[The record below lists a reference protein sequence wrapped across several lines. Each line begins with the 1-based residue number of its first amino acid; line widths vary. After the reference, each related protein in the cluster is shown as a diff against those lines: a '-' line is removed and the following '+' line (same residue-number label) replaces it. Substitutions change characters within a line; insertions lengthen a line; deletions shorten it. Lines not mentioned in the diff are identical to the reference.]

1 MKPSFFNTL
10 SALPLVLSLHFSAL
24 AQVPEGYYNHANH
37 LTGDELKSA
46 LHEIIKGHKSFPYT
60 SANTD
65 VWDILKETDKDTA
78 NPENV
83 ILFYSGWSVNAAQEY
98 NNGNGWTRESVWA
111 SSHGN
116 FGTSKGAGTDVH
128 HIRPADPSVNS
139 ARNNKDFD
147 RGGHIYIDGDGPTE
161 CRTDADSWEPRD
173 AVKGDVARMLFYM
186 AVRYEGTGGEPDLEL
201 ADAVNTMNLN
211 ETGKGFHGKLS
222 ALLEWHHADP
232 VDSLERRRN
241 DIIYSFQNNRNP
253 FIDHPELVEKIW
265 VPSTYT
271 KLKEKPVKIIP
282 NPACD
287 FISLGGVT
295 GEPVHG
301 YIYSLSGYIVS
312 EFEVPGNASVPV
324 HHLAP
329 GIYFLKVIMEHEV
342 YSEKLIISRL

>member
-1 MKPSFFNTL
+1 MKPSFFHTL
-10 SALPLVLSLHFSAL
+10 SLLPLLLSLHFSAL
-24 AQVPEGYYNHANH
+24 AQVPEGYYNHAIS
-37 LTGDELKSA
+37 LSGDELKSA
-46 LHEIIKGHKSFPYT
+46 LHEIVKGHKSFPYT

-83 ILFYSGWSVNAAQEY
+83 ILFYSGWSVNAEQEY
-98 NNGNGWTRESVWA
+98 NNGKGWTRESVWA

-147 RGGHIYIDGDGPTE
+147 NGGNLYTDGDGPTE
-161 CRTDADSWEPRD
+161 CRTDADSWEPRN

-186 AVRYEGTGGEPDLEL
+186 AVRYAGTDGEPDLEL
-201 ADAVNTMNLN
+201 VDTVNTMSLN

-222 ALLEWHHADP
+222 ALLEWHHTDP
-232 VDSLERRRN
+232 VDSIERRRN
-241 DIIYSFQNNRNP
+241 NIIYSFQDNRNP

-265 VPSTYT
+265 LPSTNA
-271 KLKEKPVKIIP
+271 KIKEKQLKIYP

-287 FISLGGVT
+287 YIYLNAVT
-295 GEPVHG
+295 GEPAHG
-301 YIYSLSGYIVS
+301 FIYTISGYLVS
-312 EFEVPGNASVPV
+312 EFELTGNARIPV
-324 HHLAP
+324 RQLAP
-329 GIYFLKVIMEHEV
+329 GIYLFKFIMKQDV
-342 YSEKLIISRL
+342 YSEKVVISPL